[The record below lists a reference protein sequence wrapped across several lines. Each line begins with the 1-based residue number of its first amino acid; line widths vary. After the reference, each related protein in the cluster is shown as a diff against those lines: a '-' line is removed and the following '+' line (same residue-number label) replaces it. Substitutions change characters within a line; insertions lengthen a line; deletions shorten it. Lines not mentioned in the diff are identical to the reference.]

1 MLAGLSKPPRRI
13 VVLSSRAE
21 GFYNPGVKLDDLHF
35 TKGRKYTWQV
45 AYAQSKFANVL
56 FAKEL

>member
-1 MLAGLSKPPRRI
+1 M
-13 VVLSSRAE
+13 VLSSRAE